1 MSNGANYGRI
11 FGFGYFS
18 ASAGLSL
25 SLNAITMRLELAIN
39 NSSILNPS
47 QTYSYSTWYH
57 FAIVRSGT
65 TITLYV
71 DGVSQGTAS
80 SSNSLSGSIYISAVN
95 YTGTIFY
102 GASYTSNYRV
112 TTNAV
117 YTANFTPSTIPLTS
131 ISGTILLLN
140 TVSGAPFADSSGTYT
155 PTAFASPTWNQLSPF
170 TGTGYKNRVYT
181 WTTSGTITF

>member
-1 MSNGANYGRI
+1 
-11 FGFGYFS
+11 
-18 ASAGLSL
+18 
-25 SLNAITMRLELAIN
+25 MRLELAIN
-39 NSSILNPS
+39 NSTILNPV

-57 FAIVRSGT
+57 FAVVRSGA
-65 TITLYV
+65 TITLYAN
-71 DGVSQGTAS
+71 GVSQGTAS
-80 SSNSLSGSIYISAVN
+80 SSASLSGSIYVSAVN
-95 YTGTIFY
+95 YTGSIFY

-131 ISGTILLLN
+131 ISGTVLLLN

-181 WTTSGTITF
+181 WTTSGSITF